1 MNNSEAEDATQWEN
15 PPSKDNA
22 NPPNNVALVLYSTF
36 LILIALA
43 VIATIINHVCR
54 QSSSSQ
60 VSPSEQQQ
68 QQLPS
73 QTESMDVTTQ
83 DDREAEEAH
92 QVHME
97 TPRIQQSESPV
108 LLSIRSNR
116 LQEML
121 PSNLNLSEKSLID
134 IQFPIMSYFK
144 IKQIIFL
151 LPLEYFPKSM

>member
-22 NPPNNVALVLYSTF
+22 SPPNNVALVLYTTF

-54 QSSSSQ
+54 QSSNSQ
-60 VSPSEQQQ
+60 VSPSEQQ

-92 QVHME
+92 
-97 TPRIQQSESPV
+97 
-108 LLSIRSNR
+108 
-116 LQEML
+116 
-121 PSNLNLSEKSLID
+121 
-134 IQFPIMSYFK
+134 
-144 IKQIIFL
+144 
-151 LPLEYFPKSM
+151 